1 MRRAL
6 CDCYLFFF
14 LMITSEN
21 HTALKIMTKTST
33 VMNFNNHI
41 FSPLDGKTPMSEL
54 AGSTWIKMVRIGRL
68 CQ

>member
-6 CDCYLFFF
+6 YDCYLFFFFF

-21 HTALKIMTKTST
+21 HTALKIMTKTSA

-41 FSPLDGKTPMSEL
+41 FFTS
-54 AGSTWIKMVRIGRL
+54 
-68 CQ
+68 